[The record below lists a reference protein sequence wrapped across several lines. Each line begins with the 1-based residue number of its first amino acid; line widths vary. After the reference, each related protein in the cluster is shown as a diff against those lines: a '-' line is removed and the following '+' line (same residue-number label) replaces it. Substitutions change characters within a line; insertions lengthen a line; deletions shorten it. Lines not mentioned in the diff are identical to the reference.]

1 MPHLPR
7 RMARGQTARRDELE
21 KIERMAEPLRI
32 LQRPKSLTA
41 LAADEIRS
49 RIVRGELGLGS
60 PLSENALALEL
71 GVSKT
76 PIREALLQLKMEGLV
91 SIQPQRG
98 SFVFDMTPGEI
109 KQLGELRET
118 LEVTA
123 LERAMKRRRE
133 PLVAALTVIVDAMA
147 EAVRSG
153 DNGRY
158 RILDAEF
165 HRTLF
170 EHAGNRYLADCY
182 AGFAFRIQALRAR
195 LCSDPALNAVS
206 LRDHGRLRDLIATGD
221 VDAARDLLVHHM
233 TRTIGDYLD
242 SMEQAAVA
250 D

>member
-1 MPHLPR
+1 
-7 RMARGQTARRDELE
+7 
-21 KIERMAEPLRI
+21 MAEPLRI
-32 LQRPKSLTA
+32 LQRPKSLTV
-41 LAADEIRS
+41 LAADEIRG
-49 RIVRGELGLGS
+49 RIVRGEMGLGS

-98 SFVFDMTPGEI
+98 SFVFDMTPDEI
-109 KQLGELRET
+109 RQLGELRET

-123 LERAMKRRRE
+123 LTGALKGQRE
-133 PLVAALTVIVDAMA
+133 PLVAALTTIVDSMA
-147 EAVRSG
+147 EAVAAA

-158 RILDAEF
+158 RMLDAEF
-165 HRTLF
+165 HRALF

-195 LCSDPALNAVS
+195 LCGDPALNAVS
-206 LRDHGRLRDLIATGD
+206 LRDHRRLRDLVAAGD
-221 VDAARDLLVHHM
+221 SAAARDLLVMHM
-233 TRTIGDYLD
+233 TRTIGDYLA
-242 SMEQAAVA
+242 SIEQAAAA

>member
-1 MPHLPR
+1 
-7 RMARGQTARRDELE
+7 
-21 KIERMAEPLRI
+21 MAEPLRV
-32 LQRPKSLTA
+32 LQRPKSLTS
-41 LAADEIRS
+41 LAADEIRG
-49 RIVRGELGLGS
+49 RIVRGELGLGT

-98 SFVFDMTPGEI
+98 SFVFDMTPQEI
-109 KQLGELRET
+109 RQLGELRET

-123 LERAMKRRRE
+123 LERAMRGGRQ
-133 PLVAALTVIVDAMA
+133 PLVAALTGIVEAMA
-147 EAVRSG
+147 EAVRTEN
-153 DNGRY
+153 NGRY

-170 EHAGNRYLADCY
+170 EHAGNCYLADCY

-206 LRDHGRLRDLIATGD
+206 LKDHERLRDLIDLGD
-221 VDAARDLLVHHM
+221 AEGARALLVGHM
-233 TRTIGDYLD
+233 TRTIGDYLS

>member
-1 MPHLPR
+1 
-7 RMARGQTARRDELE
+7 
-21 KIERMAEPLRI
+21 MAEPLRI

-41 LAADEIRS
+41 LAADEIRG
-49 RIVRGELGLGS
+49 RIVRGELGLGT

-98 SFVFDMTPGEI
+98 SFVFDMSPEEI
-109 KQLGELRET
+109 RQLGELRET

-123 LERAMKRRRE
+123 LDRAMKGCCE
-133 PLVAALTVIVDAMA
+133 SLVAALSAIVDAMS

-158 RILDAEF
+158 RILDASF

-170 EHAGNRYLADCY
+170 DHAGNRYLADCY
-182 AGFAFRIQALRAR
+182 GGFAFRIQALRAR

-206 LRDHGRLRDLIATGD
+206 LRDHATLRDLIAAGD
-221 VDAARDLLVHHM
+221 VDGARALLQRHM
-233 TRTIGDYLD
+233 SRTIGDYLA

>member
-1 MPHLPR
+1 
-7 RMARGQTARRDELE
+7 
-21 KIERMAEPLRI
+21 MAEPLRV

-41 LAADEIRS
+41 LAADEIRG

-98 SFVFDMTPGEI
+98 SFVFDMSPDEI
-109 KQLGELRET
+109 RQLGELRET

-123 LERAMKRRRE
+123 LDGAMKRRSE
-133 PLVAALTVIVDAMA
+133 PLVAALTAIVDAMA
-147 EAVRSG
+147 EAVRSA

-158 RILDAEF
+158 RMLDAAF
-165 HRTLF
+165 HRALF
-170 EHAGNRYLADCY
+170 EHAGNCYLADCY
-182 AGFAFRIQALRAR
+182 GGFAFRIQALRAR
-195 LCSDPALNAVS
+195 LCGDPALNAVS
-206 LRDHGRLRDLIATGD
+206 LRDHARLRDLIAEGD
-221 VDAARDLLVHHM
+221 RESARALLVSHM
-233 TRTIGDYLD
+233 TRTIGDYLA
-242 SMEQAAVA
+242 SMEQAAAA

>member
-1 MPHLPR
+1 MP
-7 RMARGQTARRDELE
+7 
-21 KIERMAEPLRI
+21 EPLRV

-41 LAADEIRS
+41 LAADEIRN

-109 KQLGELRET
+109 RQLGELRET

-123 LERAMKRRRE
+123 LNGAMKGHRE

-147 EAVRSG
+147 EAVAAA
-153 DNGRY
+153 DNGAY
-158 RILDAEF
+158 RMLDAEF
-165 HRTLF
+165 HRALF
-170 EHAGNRYLADCY
+170 EHAGNCYLADCY

-195 LCSDPALNAVS
+195 LCGDPALNAVS
-206 LRDHGRLRDLIATGD
+206 LRDHSRLRDLVAAGD
-221 VDAARDLLVHHM
+221 GEGARALLVAHM
-233 TRTIGDYLD
+233 KNTIADYLA
-242 SMEQAAVA
+242 SMEQAAAA